1 MNPVYRIIHTN
12 ETNEKL
18 DVKSNGQVDRASVTE
33 MVDSGLIPGW
43 VKTEDY
49 KTRYLQLPCLMF
61 SN

>member
-18 DVKSNGQVDRASVTE
+18 DVKNNGQVDRASVTE

-43 VKTEDY
+43 VKP
-49 KTRYLQLPCLMF
+49 KTIKLGIYSFLA
-61 SN
+61 